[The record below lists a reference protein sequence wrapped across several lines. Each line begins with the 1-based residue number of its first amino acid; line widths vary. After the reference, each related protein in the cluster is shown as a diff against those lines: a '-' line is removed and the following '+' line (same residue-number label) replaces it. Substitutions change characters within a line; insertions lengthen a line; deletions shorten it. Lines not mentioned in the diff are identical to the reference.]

1 MPKNN
6 KLVPIK
12 VKLLSVIIPTVLMI
26 MVVLIGISY
35 AISKQTILKSS
46 SNFLASS
53 IENQS
58 NEIEAWLN
66 ENLSAFQMAKDLIE
80 TINPDEEELQAIL
93 DSYYGKNDNC
103 TDGLYI
109 ADEKGNLMMASGSF
123 LKEGNPC
130 DTVWYK
136 EGLTRWNLGFT
147 EAYSNSQGFNE
158 YYH

>member
-12 VKLLSVIIPTVLMI
+12 VKLLSIIIPTVLMI

-35 AISKQTILKSS
+35 AISKQTILKSKSS

-80 TINPDEEELQAIL
+80 TINPDEEELQVIL

-109 ADEKGNLMMASGSF
+109 ADEKGNLMMASGSS
-123 LKEGNPC
+123 LKEG
-130 DTVWYK
+130 
-136 EGLTRWNLGFT
+136 
-147 EAYSNSQGFNE
+147 
-158 YYH
+158 

>member
-1 MPKNN
+1 MQKK

-12 VKLLSVIIPTVLMI
+12 VKLLSIIIPTVLMI

-46 SNFLASS
+46 SNLLASS

-103 TDGLYI
+103 TDGFYI
-109 ADEKGNLMMASGSF
+109 ADEKGNLMMASGSS

-136 EGLTRWNLGFT
+136 EGLTIWNLGFT
-147 EAYSNSQGFNE
+147 EAYSNSQDSNE